1 MLRIESTWIYRCF
14 LRTCS
19 RHAQILCTCRE
30 QMSTTA
36 WQARYLCLVCRLI
49 SSSLEQ
55 ASKGLPHPL
64 LLHFAHPF
72 DTTFSDANLRP
83 TPTTLYVKPHDST
96 LSIQYPL
103 VSTTHNTASLPKHL
117 IPHLRLSTHPT
128 SPPPPLSPTPQVPS
142 QAFSGLATS
151 ALFHG

>member
-1 MLRIESTWIYRCF
+1 MAST
-14 LRTCS
+14 LS
-19 RHAQILCTCRE
+19 LSH
-30 QMSTTA
+30 
-36 WQARYLCLVCRLI
+36 I
-49 SSSLEQ
+49 SSGLFLLGASEQ
-55 ASKGLPHPL
+55 GIAPSL

-72 DTTFSDANLRP
+72 DTTFSDTNLRP

-117 IPHLRLSTHPT
+117 SPHLRLPTHPT
-128 SPPPPLSPTPQVPS
+128 SPPPPPPPPPTPQVPS
-142 QAFSGLATS
+142 QALPGLATP